1 MIDLQQILKIH
12 SATYKET
19 HRLPLNQLKAISSI
33 ETCRTARLGGHV
45 YECDTCGETKVVYNS
60 CRNRHCPKCQGLA
73 KESWLEDR
81 KKDLLPIKY
90 FHAVFTI
97 PSELNDLSLRNQKS
111 LYSILFRAT
120 SETLMEVSKDPKF
133 LGANIGF
140 MSILHTW
147 GQNLMHHPHLHCI
160 VTGGGLSSDGAKWIH
175 SRSKFFVPVKVLS
188 KKFRGKFLAYLKEA
202 YYTNKLKLV
211 GKIDYLSEKF
221 AFQTLIDSLYNKD
234 WVVYCK
240 PPFKDAS
247 NVLEY
252 LGRYTHKVAI
262 SNSRIEHFENGL
274 VTFKWK
280 DYKDKNKTKHMT
292 LEASEFIRR
301 FLMHVLPDK
310 FVKIRHYG
318 ILSNRNRKLK
328 LEKCKK
334 LTGSIIEKVKA
345 KLSIEELMLKVFKKD
360 IALCP
365 CCSKGKL
372 QKKKRIHPKAYSP
385 PLNNT
390 I

>member
-1 MIDLQQILKIH
+1 MIDLQQIFKIY
-12 SATYKET
+12 SAIYKET
-19 HRLPLNQLKAISSI
+19 HKLPLNQLKAISSI
-33 ETCRTARLGGHV
+33 EACRTARIGGHV

-81 KKDLLPIKY
+81 KKDLMPIKY
-90 FHAVFTI
+90 FHVVFTI

-111 LYSILFRAT
+111 LYSILFRAA

-133 LGANIGF
+133 LGANVGF

-147 GQNLMHHPHLHCI
+147 GQNLIHHPHLHCI
-160 VTGGGLSSDGAKWIH
+160 VTGGGLSHDGMKWIH

-211 GKIDYLSEKF
+211 GQIDYLVEKF
-221 AFQTLIDSLYNKD
+221 AFETLIDGLYNKD

-240 PPFKDAS
+240 PPFKNTS

-262 SNSRIEHFENGL
+262 SNSRIEKFENGL

-280 DYKDKNKTKHMT
+280 DYKDKNKIKHMT

-318 ILSNRNRKLK
+318 ILSNRNRNLKLK
-328 LEKCKK
+328 KCKK
-334 LTGSIIEKVKA
+334 LTGAIVEKVKA

-372 QKKKRIHPKAYSP
+372 LKKKRIHPKAYSP